1 MKVSKQ
7 RFIEALEYLREINM
21 CKLEDLD
28 LSDFEYVSTEKDIKE
43 FKFMGLSNRDFIRY
57 WVLQEKM
64 N

>member
-7 RFIEALEYLREINM
+7 RFIEAMAYIREINQS
-21 CKLEDLD
+21 KLEDLD

-43 FKFMGLSNRDFIRY
+43 FKFMGLCNRDFIKY
-57 WVLQEKM
+57 WVLHEKI